1 MPDESYKQIMRK
13 DLLFAILGCTALAG
27 NATEPLD
34 SVYRHL
40 EAAGNTVSAN
50 VKYSGS
56 FKPGCYGFLYQRAD
70 GSGWTAGNRLTV
82 KGVGK
87 SEAQSVFKVFDDSE
101 PEVGFVV
108 QLASE
113 RACFD
118 ENAMRGY
125 AAEYDSVSGTLH
137 FLRVDV
143 ENEICIPSD
152 WTVRDYY
159 YVPSPRSVNWQAA
172 LGVLHTE
179 LRYNSPFYEKNR
191 QSIDS
196 VYYAGLEELAGA
208 NDYESFLILE
218 KAVAACNDGHTYL
231 LVNNGIFER
240 PQCSPFSTVLVG
252 GKLYVNAVESDN
264 LKQLGL
270 KRGMEILAVN
280 GEPVREYAAHNLRPY
295 VSASTPQWAD
305 HEMFDGYGFSYGRVG
320 DPMVMRLVT
329 PDKSDTVEIK
339 YDREGGIMKHSKPE
353 DPKLSMRRT
362 DGNIAILTIPDFST
376 DKTVHFFDSI
386 YPELQKAAAL
396 VIDLRG
402 NGGGNS
408 LYADHILRHLT
419 TDSIDRN
426 LWSTPIYRPAF
437 ASWGYE
443 DGVYESGPQKMAPVD
458 GREPYLGPVVIL
470 TDRGTFSSAEDFCA
484 TFKGMN
490 RGSIIGTPTGG
501 STGNGVR
508 VMLTKGIGVNIC
520 SKHDR
525 MPDGREFVG
534 VGIIPDIIVE
544 ETPESYF
551 SDTEDIMLEKAI
563 QSLIAN

>member
-1 MPDESYKQIMRK
+1 MRK
-13 DLLFAILGCTALAG
+13 DLLAILISCTMLAASA
-27 NATEPLD
+27 NEPLD

-40 EAAGNTVSAN
+40 EASGNTVSTS
-50 VKYSGS
+50 VKYSGG
-56 FKPGCYGFLYQRAD
+56 FKPNGASGFIFQRAD
-70 GSGWTAGNRLTV
+70 GSGWTAGNRLTL
-82 KGVGK
+82 KGIGK
-87 SEAQSVFKVFDDSE
+87 HEVRSVFKVFDDSE

-108 QLASE
+108 RHDSK

-118 ENAMRGY
+118 EAAMTGY

-143 ENEICIPSD
+143 EDEICIPSD
-152 WTVRDYY
+152 WTVRDNY

-191 QSIDS
+191 QAIDS
-196 VYYAGLEELAGA
+196 VYYASLEELRGA
-208 NDYESFLILE
+208 SDYESFLILE

-231 LVNNGIFER
+231 TVSNGKFER
-240 PQCSPFSTVLVG
+240 AQCCPFSTVMIG
-252 GKLYVNAVESDN
+252 DKLYVNTVESDT
-264 LKQLGL
+264 LRELGL
-270 KRGMEILAVN
+270 RRGMEIVSVDS
-280 GEPVREYAAHNLRPY
+280 EPIREYGSKRLRPY

-305 HEMFDGYGFSYGRVG
+305 HEMFDNYGFSYGRAG
-320 DPMVMRLVT
+320 TPMKMRLVT
-329 PDKSDTVEIK
+329 PDRTDTVEIN
-339 YDREGGIMKHSKPE
+339 YIREGGIMKHSRAAAPE
-353 DPKLSMRRT
+353 LSMRKIN
-362 DGNIAILTIPDFST
+362 GNIAVLTIPDFST

-386 YPELQKAAAL
+386 YPAL
-396 VIDLRG
+396 MESSALIIDLRG

-408 LYADHILRHLT
+408 NYADHILRHLT

-426 LWSTPIYRPAF
+426 LWSTPMYLPAF

-443 DGVYESGPQKMAPVD
+443 DRVYESGPQKMAAIA
-458 GREPYLGPVVIL
+458 GCEPYLNPVVIL

-490 RGSIIGTPTGG
+490 RGLIVGTPTGG

-508 VMLTKGIGVNIC
+508 VMLTKGIGANIC

-551 SDTEDIMLEKAI
+551 SGTEDIVLEKAI
-563 QSLIAN
+563 QSLITK